1 MIRAHRTAP
10 RRHRVEGWAQEG
22 PGPGCGPGLRAL
34 LRRWSPAHASR
45 GVRGPA
51 GGARVGSAGAGSELG
66 AGRAVALPRALG
78 AAGGSGGQRGTAGRP
93 VPAPRK
99 PGPARQEGEGEGRGW
114 GCGGGRRRTAGRAG
128 ALTSWRRTRDAGAGA
143 LRCRATGGRGDGGAR
158 RSSEPRWVRAGG
170 AGRAFAGTPA
180 PGCRQPRAR
189 APCSPARL
197 RHAGPAA
204 ARRRA
209 RPGAPSPREPERPR
223 RGSRRRLP
231 APRF

>member
-78 AAGGSGGQRGTAGRP
+78 AAGGSGGQRGGRSRLQENRDP
-93 VPAPRK
+93 
-99 PGPARQEGEGEGRGW
+99 PGRRGRARA
-114 GCGGGRRRTAGRAG
+114 GGGG
-128 ALTSWRRTRDAGAGA
+128 A
-143 LRCRATGGRGDGGAR
+143 
-158 RSSEPRWVRAGG
+158 AGG
-170 AGRAFAGTPA
+170 AG
-180 PGCRQPRAR
+180 AR
-189 APCSPARL
+189 RGGPAR
-197 RHAGPAA
+197 
-204 ARRRA
+204 
-209 RPGAPSPREPERPR
+209 
-223 RGSRRRLP
+223 
-231 APRF
+231 